1 MKKHLTFIL
10 SFTFMMIFSQIENI
24 KNGERIMLRI
34 HYGFL
39 NAGYATLTANQV
51 NYRNAPHYRVTV

>member
-1 MKKHLTFIL
+1 
-10 SFTFMMIFSQIENI
+10 MMIFSQIENI
-24 KNGERIMLRI
+24 KNGERITLRI

-51 NYRNAPHYRVTV
+51 NYRNAPH